1 MMARKPKVFLGVGH
15 GGWETGAYANGIK
28 EKDANLTTA
37 LACNEVLVR
46 HGVDTLMSRTTDEE
60 DTLRQEINECNA
72 FDPDL
77 AVDMHH
83 NAGKGDG
90 VEVFHSVV
98 GGTGK
103 ELAQKIHDEIVA
115 LGQNS
120 RGVKTRKEDDGS
132 DWYGFIRETK
142 APAVIVEY
150 AFLDNDKDVKFVDT
164 EAEQRANGVATAKG
178 ILKQLGIAYVP
189 ETAQNDTGEANAD
202 KVSVTLP
209 VLKKGDK
216 GADVKALQA
225 LLKGYGYSLGI
236 HGVDGDFGVATLKA
250 VLEYQKKNG
259 LEIDGIVGK
268 ATWSKLLGVAK
279 IVED

>member
-1 MMARKPKVFLGVGH
+1 MMARKPKVFIGVGH

-28 EKDANLTTA
+28 EKDVNLTTA

-46 HGVDTLMSRTTDEE
+46 HGVEPLMSRTTDEE

-77 AVDMHH
+77 AVDLHH

-103 ELAQKIHDEIVA
+103 ELAQKIHYEIVA

-120 RGVKTRKEDDGS
+120 RGVKTREEDDGS

-150 AFLDNDKDVKFVDT
+150 AFLDNNKDVQFVDT
-164 EAEQRANGVATAKG
+164 EAEQKANGVATAKG
-178 ILKQLGIAYVP
+178 ILKKLGIDYVP
-189 ETAQNDTGEANAD
+189 KKEESATAGTI
-202 KVSVTLP
+202 VTLP
-209 VLKKGDK
+209 ILKKGNK
-216 GADVKALQA
+216 GEEVKAVQA
-225 LLKGYGYSLGI
+225 LLKGYGYNLGLW
-236 HGVDGDFGVATLKA
+236 GVDGDFGAATVKA
-250 VLEYQKKNG
+250 VQQYQKKMG
-259 LEIDGIVGK
+259 LEADGIVGIKTWK
-268 ATWSKLLGVAK
+268 ALLGL
-279 IVED
+279 

>member
-1 MMARKPKVFLGVGH
+1 MMARKPKVFIGVGH

-28 EKDANLTTA
+28 EKDVNLTTA

-46 HGVDTLMSRTTDEE
+46 HGVETLMSRTTDEE

-77 AVDMHH
+77 AVDLHH

-103 ELAQKIHDEIVA
+103 ELAQKIHYEIVA

-120 RGVKTRKEDDGS
+120 RGVKTREEDDGS

-150 AFLDNDKDVKFVDT
+150 AFLDNNKDVQFVDT
-164 EAEQRANGVATAKG
+164 EAEQKANGVATAKG

-189 ETAQNDTGEANAD
+189 ETAQNGAGEANTD
-202 KVSVTLP
+202 KVSVLLS
-209 VLKKGDK
+209 VLRRGDE
-216 GADVKALQA
+216 GENVKALQA
-225 LLKGYGYSLGI
+225 LLKGYGYNIGI
-236 HGVDGDFGVATLKA
+236 WGVDGKFGSGTEKGVKQF
-250 VLEYQKKNG
+250 QKENG
-259 LEIDGIVGK
+259 LEVDGIVGK
-268 ATWSKLLGVAK
+268 ATWTKLLG
-279 IVED
+279 

>member
-1 MMARKPKVFLGVGH
+1 MARKPKVFIGVGH

-28 EKDANLTTA
+28 EKDVNLTTA

-77 AVDMHH
+77 AVDLHH

-98 GGTGK
+98 GGAGK
-103 ELAQKIHDEIVA
+103 ELAENIHDEIVA

-120 RGVKTRKEDDGS
+120 RGVKTREDTDGT

-142 APAVIVEY
+142 CPAVIVEY
-150 AFLDNDKDVKFVDT
+150 AFLDNAKDVQFVDS
-164 EAEQRANGVATAKG
+164 EAEQRANGVATAKA
-178 ILKQLGIAYVP
+178 ILKKLGIAYVP
-189 ETAQNDTGEANAD
+189 ETAQNGAGEANTD
-202 KVSVTLP
+202 KVSVLLP
-209 VLKKGDK
+209 VLRRGDK
-216 GADVKALQA
+216 GEEVEALQA
-225 LLKGYGYSLGI
+225 LLKGLGYNIGI
-236 HGVDGDFGVATLKA
+236 WGVDGEFGSGTEKGVKQFQKA
-250 VLEYQKKNG
+250 CG
-259 LEIDGIVGK
+259 LEVDGIVGRD
-268 ATWSKLLGVAK
+268 TWPTLLGK
-279 IVED
+279 

>member
-1 MMARKPKVFLGVGH
+1 MARKPKVFIGVGH

-28 EKDANLTTA
+28 EKDVNLTTA

-77 AVDMHH
+77 AVDLHH

-98 GGTGK
+98 GGAGK
-103 ELAQKIHDEIVA
+103 ELAENIHDEIVA

-120 RGVKTRKEDDGS
+120 RGVKTREDTDGT

-142 APAVIVEY
+142 CPAVIVEY
-150 AFLDNDKDVKFVDT
+150 AFLDNAKDVQFVDS

-178 ILKQLGIAYVP
+178 ILKKLGIAYVP
-189 ETAQNDTGEANAD
+189 ETAQNDAGEANTD
-202 KVSVTLP
+202 KVSVLLP
-209 VLKKGDK
+209 VLERGSE
-216 GADVKALQA
+216 GEAVEALQA
-225 LLKGYGYSLGI
+225 LLKGYGYNIGI
-236 HGVDGDFGVATLKA
+236 WGVDGEFGASTEKA
-250 VLEYQKKNG
+250 VKQFQKKMG
-259 LEIDGIVGK
+259 LEVDGIVGGD
-268 ATWSKLLGVAK
+268 TWSCLLGV
-279 IVED
+279 

>member
-1 MMARKPKVFLGVGH
+1 MARKPKVFLGVGH

-150 AFLDNDKDVKFVDT
+150 AFLDNDKDVQFVDT
-164 EAEQRANGVATAKG
+164 EAEQKANGVATAKG

-209 VLKKGDK
+209 VLKKSDK
-216 GADVKALQA
+216 GAEVKALQA
-225 LLKGYGYSLGI
+225 LLKGYGYNIGSW
-236 HGVDGDFGVATLKA
+236 GVDGDYGAATYAA
-250 VLEYQKKNG
+250 VKQYQKKNG
-259 LEIDGIVGK
+259 LVVDGIVGVD
-268 ATWSKLLGVAK
+268 TWSALLGKVAR
-279 IVED
+279 